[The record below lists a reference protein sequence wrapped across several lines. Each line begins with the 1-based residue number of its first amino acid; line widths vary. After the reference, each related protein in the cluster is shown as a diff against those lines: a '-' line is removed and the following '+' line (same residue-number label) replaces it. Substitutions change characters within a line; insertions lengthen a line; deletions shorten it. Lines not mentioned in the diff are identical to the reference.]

1 MFQFLN
7 FNCWNLEQFSFPYF
21 LANQILCK
29 WSLDKM
35 QRWWW
40 ATGSVSAGSRLATGD
55 CKCSDLMF
63 HHPMSSVEAGRGL
76 VMASGR
82 VGGSEGWEPL
92 NTTPFGSPVVDA
104 LLWRLPVHSVEKK
117 SFSAYCNFKK
127 LDPWW
132 RALSKASWDE
142 NWLFS
147 PLLDGQWTFG
157 WCESVLIG
165 TWRLL
170 TPAGRRALFVGMFL
184 HYMSEVDSEFHK
196 ISTKKNNCFTMI
208 SRRISCFTM

>member
-7 FNCWNLEQFSFPYF
+7 FNCWCLEQFSIHYF

-63 HHPMSSVEAGRGL
+63 HHPMSSVEAGRGF
-76 VMASGR
+76 VMAPGR

-92 NTTPFGSPVVDA
+92 NTNPFGSPVVDA

-147 PLLDGQWTFG
+147 PLLDGWGKFG
-157 WCESVLIG
+157 WCVSVLN
-165 TWRLL
+165 RYK
-170 TPAGRRALFVGMFL
+170 ASSDSGRSESPICWHVFALYEWSGQW
-184 HYMSEVDSEFHK
+184 
-196 ISTKKNNCFTMI
+196 IP
-208 SRRISCFTM
+208 

>member
-21 LANQILCK
+21 LANQVLCK

-35 QRWWW
+35 HRWWW

-117 SFSAYCNFKK
+117 SFSAYCNYKK

-147 PLLDGQWTFG
+147 PLLEGWWVVWLVWISFDRYIASSDSGRSESPLCWHVFALHEWSGQWF
-157 WCESVLIG
+157 
-165 TWRLL
+165 
-170 TPAGRRALFVGMFL
+170 P
-184 HYMSEVDSEFHK
+184 
-196 ISTKKNNCFTMI
+196 
-208 SRRISCFTM
+208 